1 MQFIFIRL
9 FYFFYIF
16 IYYLFTL
23 FYYIYIFF
31 IINVGVRAI
40 LRVHQLILWILK
52 LTII

>member
-9 FYFFYIF
+9 FYFFISLF
-16 IYYLFTL
+16 IIYLLYFTI
-23 FYYIYIFF
+23 YIYF

>member
-40 LRVHQLILWILK
+40 LRVHRLIL
-52 LTII
+52 